1 MKATLSLGSNLG
13 DRLAYLQGAIDA
25 LDLATGTQVHSISQ
39 VYETDPVGGPDQ
51 GDYLNAVVV
60 LKTILSPQQLLEVT
74 QQIENASNRV
84 REVHWGPRTLDI
96 DILAMDNEQFE
107 TDLLTLPHPRAHE
120 RGFVLLPWSELDPD
134 FVIPGNGTV
143 TQALNQVD
151 VDGVRKRDDL
161 TLVVSR

>member
-25 LDLATGTQVHSISQ
+25 LDIATGTKVHSISS
-39 VYETDPVGGPDQ
+39 VFETDPVGGPDQ

-120 RGFVLLPWSELDPD
+120 RGFVLLPWSELDPN